1 MKYKLINP
9 MNNNYS
15 VIQQILINRGVKQE
29 DVLRYIK
36 TSPTDV
42 HSYKLFGQDMVEAIR
57 VLVKAINEEGK
68 IYIQVDSDAD
78 GYTSSAVLINYLYKI
93 GVPKD
98 KIMYSF
104 HPSKEH
110 GFDIDR
116 FVANNLQDYVN
127 LVIIPDAGS
136 NEYDKHKALKEM
148 DIPMLVIDHHHA
160 DKKTEDAVIVN
171 NQLCDYPNKELSGVG
186 VVYKLCKALDNW
198 FGVDYADG
206 FLDLVAV
213 GMVADMMSL
222 REMETKFLINQ
233 GLLNIKNQFLKALF
247 DKQAYQLRNGITPF
261 GVGFYIAPVINAVIR
276 TGDLADKN
284 VMFSSMLD
292 WNANKE
298 VVSTKRGA
306 KKGELEL
313 LYNQAVRLATNLQR
327 KQKDLRDSAMTSVIE
342 RIETEELYNN
352 KILLVDVSDLDIPKT
367 LTGLIANQI
376 MAKYQQPVLLL
387 RNTGKGMLEG
397 SGRGYEKSE
406 LKDTREFLQK
416 SGAVEYAEGHG
427 SAFGCGISTD
437 KIDDFFNTTNEQL
450 KDMSFD
456 PMYLVDFV
464 WSGSQIQKQN
474 ILDIASGKN
483 FWGKDMDEP
492 MIALENINITPENV
506 VLMSPDKNPT
516 LKIQANGITLIK
528 FKSSVEEYENL
539 KSQGVR
545 ITLDVLGKAAENEWQ
560 GVIEAQLIVQD
571 YEIKTAT
578 KWVF

>member
-1 MKYKLINP
+1 MKYKLIEQTNP
-9 MNNNYS
+9 HYTVM
-15 VIQQILINRGVKQE
+15 QQILHNRGIKDE
-29 DVLRYIK
+29 NMLRYIK
-36 TSPTDV
+36 TSQDDV
-42 HSYKLFGQDMVEAIR
+42 YPYQLFGQDIQDAVHMLSRA
-57 VLVKAINEEGK
+57 LNSEGK
-68 IYIQVDSDAD
+68 IYIQVDSDCD
-78 GYTSSAVLINYLYKI
+78 GYTSSAVLINYLHKMGYR
-93 GVPKD
+93 D

-116 FVANNLQDYVN
+116 FVENKLQNYVN

-136 NEYDKHKALKEM
+136 NEYDKHAKLRDM
-148 DIPMLVIDHHHA
+148 GIPMLILDHHHA
-160 DKKTEDAVIVN
+160 EKKTEDAVIVN
-171 NQLCDYPNKELSGVG
+171 NQLSDYPNKELSGVG
-186 VVYKLCKALDNW
+186 VTYKFCKALDEW
-198 FGVDYADG
+198 FGQDYADE

-222 REMETKFLINQ
+222 KEMETKFLINE

-247 DKQAYQLRNGITPF
+247 NKQAYQLRDGITPF

-276 TGDLADKN
+276 TGTIEEKN
-284 VMFSSMLD
+284 VMFSAMLD

-298 VVSTKRGA
+298 VPSTKRGH

-327 KQKDLRDSAMTSVIE
+327 KQKDLRDSAMGAVIE
-342 RIETEELYNN
+342 KIETQELHKN
-352 KILLVDVSDLDIPKT
+352 KILLVDITDLEIPKT

-387 RNTGKGMLEG
+387 RHTDKGLLEG

-406 LKDTREFLQK
+406 LKDTREFLQN

-427 SAFGCGISTD
+427 SAFGCGIAED
-437 KIDDFFNTTNEQL
+437 KVSEFFSTTNDLL
-450 KDMSFD
+450 KDMTFE
-456 PMYLVDFV
+456 PVYLVDFV
-464 WSGSQIQKQN
+464 WNVDEINPQK
-474 ILDIASGKN
+474 ILDIAAGKN

-492 MIALENINITPENV
+492 VVVMQNVTVKPENIF
-506 VLMSPDKNPT
+506 LMSPDKNPT
-516 LKIQANGITLIK
+516 LKIQVNGITLIK
-528 FKSSVEEYENL
+528 FKSSIEEYEML
-539 KSQGVR
+539 KNQGVR
-545 ITLDVLGKAAENEWQ
+545 VTLDILGKCKENEWQ
-560 GVIEAQLIVQD
+560 GNIEAQVMVQD